1 MREAILTSEVI
12 RMNSADHEKRNQLSR
27 RALLKGTAGAA
38 LGAAAAALTG
48 ALGGRAQVT
57 GLEPD
62 GAVPPFRL
70 ALGAMTDLDRKQ
82 YIHNMEIVSHLPG
95 ATIEG

>member
-12 RMNSADHEKRNQLSR
+12 RMNSPDHEKRNKFSR

-48 ALGGRAQVT
+48 ALGVARA
-57 GLEPD
+57 
-62 GAVPPFRL
+62 
-70 ALGAMTDLDRKQ
+70 
-82 YIHNMEIVSHLPG
+82 SHRP
-95 ATIEG
+95 